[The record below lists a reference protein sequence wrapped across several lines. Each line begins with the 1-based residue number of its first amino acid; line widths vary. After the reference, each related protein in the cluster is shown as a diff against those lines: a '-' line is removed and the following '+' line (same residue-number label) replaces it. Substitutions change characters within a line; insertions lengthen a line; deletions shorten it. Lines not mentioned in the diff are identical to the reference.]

1 MRMRNILMG
10 LVLCSISVVITSGQQ
25 PPVPIQPSAAQEQSE
40 QEGCVIKGKVTA
52 VGGDTPLAKAVL
64 WLRSSGVSR
73 GERPRTVRT
82 DSRGEYEF
90 RDLKPGKYVMS
101 AARRGYVRQSYGQR
115 VSEGSTR
122 QMPGT
127 TLSLSSGEV
136 LSGIDFELVQSGVV
150 EGQVVDQDN
159 EPVSRVSV
167 MLSGY
172 RSHGAERSLIPVGRG
187 ETDDRGRFRLFD
199 IPPGSYFLSASASRF
214 RFFGGGEPEERSFP
228 PTWYPG
234 VLSPEQATRVQVD
247 AGGEVGGFHIT
258 LIEAISYSVSGRV
271 LASDGRPAHSAWIM
285 TVNQST
291 EAILSMGGRGA
302 NTDLQGNFKV
312 ADLLPG
318 KYRFVARTQRRG
330 EDLQLA
336 GAMVEVTDR
345 NVEGLTLVLGT
356 GGEFSGRIVVEGE
369 AAALDWRRISLGL
382 WPAAEG
388 VRFSFGGGGGGEVEE
403 DLTFRIPNLLGGL
416 YRLAVR
422 LPPGKH
428 YVESVRIEGQDISDR
443 EIELRDTD
451 QLAGVEV
458 VVSSRGSG
466 ISGLV
471 RSEEAGEAAAGT
483 TVLVFAA
490 DSQFRGRHSR
500 FTRTTQT
507 DQGGRF
513 SLEGLVPAE
522 YLVCALVDHQ
532 AGRQSEPDYLQS
544 LEGDSEKIDLSPEEV
559 AQLNLVAVEAP
570 ELN

>member
-1 MRMRNILMG
+1 MRMRIFLTG
-10 LVLCSISVVITSGQQ
+10 LAICLFSNLTGWGQQ
-25 PPVPIQPSAAQEQSE
+25 LPVPVPASAAQDQSE
-40 QEGCVIKGKVTA
+40 QKGGVIKGKVTA

-64 WLRSSGVSR
+64 WLRSSGGSR
-73 GERPRTVRT
+73 GERPRTTRT

-90 RDLKPGKYVMS
+90 RDLKPGKYVMR

-115 VSEGSTR
+115 VSGGFSR
-122 QMPGT
+122 QAPGT

-150 EGQVVDQDN
+150 EGRVVDQDN

-172 RSHGAERSLIPVGRG
+172 RSLGGERGLMPVGRG
-187 ETDDRGRFRLFD
+187 QTDDRGRFRLFD

-234 VLSPEQATRVQVD
+234 VLSPEQAAKVQVD

-258 LIEAISYSVSGRV
+258 LIEALSYSVSGRV

-302 NTDLQGNFKV
+302 NTDLQGHFKV

-318 KYRFVARTQRRG
+318 KYRLIARTQRRG

-336 GAMVEVTDR
+336 STLVDVADR

-369 AAALDWRRISLGL
+369 AADLDWRRISLGL
-382 WPAAEG
+382 WPAADG
-388 VRFSFGGGGGGEVEE
+388 VRFSFGGGGGAEVEE
-403 DLTFRIPNLLGGL
+403 DLTFRISNLLGGL
-416 YRLAVR
+416 YRFSSR
-422 LPPGKH
+422 LPPGRH
-428 YVESVRIEGQDISDR
+428 YVESVRVEGQDIIDR

-451 QLAGVEV
+451 RLAGVEV

-471 RSEEAGEAAAGT
+471 RSEEAGEAAAGA

-490 DSQFRGRHSR
+490 DSQYRGRNSR

-522 YLVCALVDHQ
+522 YLVCALFDHQ

-544 LEGDSEKIDLSPEEV
+544 LEGDSEKIDLSPEEA

-570 ELN
+570 GQD